1 VQDLTNDSPRP
12 LEDIRV
18 ERARLALTD
27 YRGTD
32 LGGMT
37 INAMAGW
44 LGRFAI
50 VLENLLQYVDEPA
63 VGR

>member
-1 VQDLTNDSPRP
+1 VQDPTNDSPRP

-50 VLENLLQYVDEPA
+50 VLANLLDYVDEPA
-63 VGR
+63 AGR

>member
-1 VQDLTNDSPRP
+1 MQDLTNDSPRAV
-12 LEDIRV
+12 EDIRI

-37 INAMAGW
+37 IDDMAGW
-44 LGRFAI
+44 LGRFSV
-50 VLENLLQYVDEPA
+50 VLANLLEHVDQPA
-63 VGR
+63 AGR